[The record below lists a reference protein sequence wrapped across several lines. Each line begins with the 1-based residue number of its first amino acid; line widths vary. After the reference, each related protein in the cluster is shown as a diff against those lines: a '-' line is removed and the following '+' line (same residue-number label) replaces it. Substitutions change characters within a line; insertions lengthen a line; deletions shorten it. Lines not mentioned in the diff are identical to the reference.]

1 MFSARAITVTESL
14 IYLPD
19 ISDSNMRIEFRDLPS
34 FIRRRIV
41 TSGLIPTFGAHA

>member
-1 MFSARAITVTESL
+1 MISERAITVTESL

-19 ISDSNMRIEFRDLPS
+19 ISDSNMWIEFRDLPS

-41 TSGLIPTFGAHA
+41 TR